1 MQKNNFLSI
10 QTTNDVGLDAV
21 WKSTYSPSTFDEF
34 IGCVREG
41 VAGMIRDVLAGK
53 KEMAK
58 DQKGRER
65 KLCWHSG
72 VCMCVIISLQL
83 VGNEF
88 RLTFTA
94 FSSILSLADSSAAS
108 ELSNCSGPV
117 DFARSFWTVE
127 YTAAYGVHNSNC
139 SRPASTVTYPVWHS
153 NVCLVYP
160 VLCFTFRYQVSHL
173 QQPQPLMEE
182 GKAVVYIYFNSM
194 EVAFKEERQL
204 LDFPALVYI

>member
-1 MQKNNFLSI
+1 MEFPSI
-10 QTTNDVGLDAV
+10 QTTNDVGLDVV
-21 WKSTYSPSTFDEF
+21 WRSTYSPSTFDEF

-41 VAGMIRDVLAGK
+41 VAGMIRDVLVGD

-72 VCMCVIISLQL
+72 VCVIISLPL

-88 RLTFTA
+88 RLTITA
-94 FSSILSLADSSAAS
+94 FSSILSLADTQAAS
-108 ELSNCSGPV
+108 GLSNCSGPV

-139 SRPASTVTYPVWHS
+139 PRPASTVTYPVWHS
-153 NVCLVYP
+153 NVYLGY
-160 VLCFTFRYQVSHL
+160 L
-173 QQPQPLMEE
+173 
-182 GKAVVYIYFNSM
+182 
-194 EVAFKEERQL
+194 
-204 LDFPALVYI
+204 